1 MPGCESPR
9 GNRRKLRTARSRP
22 RRGCGRARNPVA
34 PLPGMLP
41 YVLSLMHARA
51 HTFEIRG
58 SKHRQG
64 SHDDLERGLRGL
76 VRRLVLSPAR
86 TFDAQPSAF
95 YHEHHLGIILN
106 RAHNLGDDLRGAL
119 FCAPPWPGANT
130 KFSQNS
136 AKYFLR
142 PPDSYSLVNTHD
154 RVCCICAFT

>member
-119 FCAPPWPGANT
+119 FCAALIAAVFQKT
-130 KFSQNS
+130 VQNS
-136 AKYFLR
+136 AEVCVR
-142 PPDSYSLVNTHD
+142 PPHSYSLVNALD
-154 RVCCICAFT
+154 RVCCICAFI